1 VAVAVAEEPNAPRT
15 SEASRGA
22 GNPASLVHE
31 AQPGRERLE
40 VPAAAAALVVAVGRA
55 DDPPQEQ
62 RAHGPALP
70 PLLCPCPSSP
80 LGLPRWRLQRKEP
93 GWFVGEQRH
102 VSLAGGALLVVVA
115 SGADL
120 EEGVEAMCF
129 LVCAGGRPFP
139 CCVRPAGCLLYTQ
152 RRYCSTREDTA
163 ACDCFPV
170 LGLIRVELP
179 RGRWQVVPHN

>member
-1 VAVAVAEEPNAPRT
+1 MRRSLDGSGWKSPLRRRRWWSRSDGQTILRRSSART
-15 SEASRGA
+15 DR
-22 GNPASLVHE
+22 PF
-31 AQPGRERLE
+31 P
-40 VPAAAAALVVAVGRA
+40 
-55 DDPPQEQ
+55 D
-62 RAHGPALP
+62 ALP

>member
-70 PLLCPCPSSP
+70 RRPSSP
-80 LGLPRWRLQRKEP
+80 ALPVPILAARVAPVAAAAERARMVRRRAEARELGRRRSTGRGGFGSGPGGGCRGHVFLGVRGWPSLP
-93 GWFVGEQRH
+93 
-102 VSLAGGALLVVVA
+102 LL
-115 SGADL
+115 
-120 EEGVEAMCF
+120 
-129 LVCAGGRPFP
+129 
-139 CCVRPAGCLLYTQ
+139 RPAGRLPSLYATTLLQYE
-152 RRYCSTREDTA
+152 RRH
-163 ACDCFPV
+163 
-170 LGLIRVELP
+170 G
-179 RGRWQVVPHN
+179 GM